1 MTRGKDID
9 KLIGQMRNVVPDF
22 SADHVKSLINSGK
35 SSPFAAKNSFQ
46 PGRIIKKFKPL
57 RILVMITPIVIITS
71 ALLVWNPV
79 SRENKQPLPAAN
91 KVPVE
96 NKYNIGIDERQS
108 QDGQKQGRSVEDPK
122 SSEARSLG
130 IPVSSVQHHAGNE
143 SLDTTFQG
151 EILHL
156 SKEELTRLGFLFDD
170 EGYYY
175 LNQLPDGSKMNFWSW
190 QSGGTGSYGFGS
202 GGFVNQHNKAGL
214 SHYDFYPVLTTN
226 LIGEELFP
234 IRQFSGVTAE
244 SFMWMNDTLV
254 PVVFSQGKY
263 GGYNRVEDNLVWFKV
278 SDRFFDLLGP
288 GKAAQSR
295 AIHDHINTYGLSHG
309 GMTTVVWDFGQVSP
323 AFHSLKLH
331 PDVLRCMG
339 IDYSGNQIDVN
350 IRAVDYWF
358 NLAITCQ
365 DGNVS
370 LTSRAMEVSRV
381 QSPADTSMP
390 TTESVVLLGISNFGG
405 ARMIDMPTRVYRQ
418 FNRPDLTFSQFLD
431 LGIPVVVDDAWL
443 EDAGS
448 AEVIFWIYP
457 NERFFSCL
465 PPSIAE
471 PLRRE
476 FNFQGRRLDPDFC
489 LIMEVVT
496 RKDSLSQ
503 GVQTKSTVEGG
514 GQDSGMADGEPV
526 PCVFY
531 TNLCE
536 SMPGLDYLNLYPNPA
551 TDRLNIDLV
560 LQQAKKIRFRVLD
573 LGGRVI
579 TDEGSPENYPGG
591 GNFKHQLDISDLQN
605 GLYLLVMT
613 DESGARVTRRFVKN

>member
-1 MTRGKDID
+1 
-9 KLIGQMRNVVPDF
+9 
-22 SADHVKSLINSGK
+22 
-35 SSPFAAKNSFQ
+35 
-46 PGRIIKKFKPL
+46 
-57 RILVMITPIVIITS
+57 MITPLVIITS

-79 SRENKQPLPAAN
+79 EREKQLNQP
-91 KVPVE
+91 E
-96 NKYNIGIDERQS
+96 
-108 QDGQKQGRSVEDPK
+108 
-122 SSEARSLG
+122 
-130 IPVSSVQHHAGNE
+130 PVSPAVEETTDFEKDLGTRPKTGKELKPLTQPGYAVTGNLGNPISLAQSPAGPE
-143 SLDTTFQG
+143 RRDTTFRG

-175 LNQLPDGSKMNFWSW
+175 LNQLPDGSNLNFWSW
-190 QSGGTGSYGFGS
+190 QSGGRGSYGFAS
-202 GGFVNQHNKAGL
+202 GGFANQHNKAGL
-214 SHYDFYPVLTTN
+214 SRYDFYPVLTTN

-234 IRQFSGVTAE
+234 IRQYSGVTAE
-244 SFMWMNDTLV
+244 SFKWMNDTLV
-254 PVVFSQGKY
+254 PVVFSQSKY
-263 GGYNRVEDNLVWFKV
+263 GGYNRVEDKLVWFKV
-278 SDRFFDLLGP
+278 SDRFFELLGP
-288 GKAAQSR
+288 GKAVQSR
-295 AIHDHINTYGLSHG
+295 AILDHIKTYGLSHG
-309 GMTTVVWDFGQVSP
+309 GLTTVVWDYGQASP
-323 AFHSLKLH
+323 AFHSLRLH
-331 PDVLRCMG
+331 PDALRCLG
-339 IDYSGNQIDVN
+339 IDYSGNKIDIN
-350 IRAVDYWF
+350 LRADDFLYHLV
-358 NLAITCQ
+358 ITNQ
-365 DGNVS
+365 NGNVAM
-370 LTSRAMEVSRV
+370 TSKETSATSIRSQAI
-381 QSPADTSMP
+381 ASMP
-390 TTESVVLLGISNFGG
+390 TTESIVLLGISNFRG
-405 ARMIDMPTRVYRQ
+405 ARMIDLPKRVSRQ

-489 LIMEVVT
+489 PIMEVVT

-514 GQDSGMADGEPV
+514 GQDPGMADGEPV

-551 TDRLNIDLV
+551 TTQININLV
-560 LQQAKKIRFRVLD
+560 LQHAKKIRFRVLD

-579 TDEGSPENYPGG
+579 TDEGSPENYPDG
-591 GNFKHQLDISDLQN
+591 GNFKHQLDISNLQN

-613 DESGARVTRRFVKN
+613 DESGARETRRFVKN